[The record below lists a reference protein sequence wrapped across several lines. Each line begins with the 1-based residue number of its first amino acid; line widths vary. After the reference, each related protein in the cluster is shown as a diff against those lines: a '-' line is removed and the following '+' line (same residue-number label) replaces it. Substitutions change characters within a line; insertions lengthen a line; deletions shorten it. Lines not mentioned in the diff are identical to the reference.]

1 MFEAI
6 VLGIIQGITEWIP
19 VSSEGMITLAKIKI
33 FHSTAGLK
41 EIVCQALFLHL
52 GTFLA
57 AVIYFRKD
65 LATLFKIPFAFKKS
79 AEGDKKIFLF
89 LFLTTIVSG
98 LLGFRLLLAMDK
110 LSASFQT
117 SGKIIM
123 ILVAIL
129 LFVTGIL
136 QLRAKNHG
144 AKTAKNLKPFDGWLL
159 GMIQGVAVLPGLSRS
174 GTTISCLL
182 MMGFEKTLSLRLSF
196 LMSLPIILAGN
207 IILNFRGA
215 QWSAENIIS
224 LLVSFLVG
232 LLSINLFFK
241 IAEKINFGIFIIS
254 FAFLVLFSVF
264 IQ

>member
-1 MFEAI
+1 MFESI
-6 VLGIIQGITEWIP
+6 VLGFIQGITEWLPIR
-19 VSSEGMITLAKIKI
+19 SEGMIALAKIKI

-41 EIVCQALFLHL
+41 DIAYQALFLHL

-65 LATLFKIPFAFKKS
+65 LITLTKLPFAFKKAS
-79 AEGDKKIFLF
+79 DEDKKTFLF
-89 LFLTTIVSG
+89 LFLTTFISG
-98 LLGFRLLLAMDK
+98 LLGFRLLLALDT
-110 LSASFQT
+110 LSASFQA

-129 LFVTGIL
+129 LFVTGIM
-136 QLRAKNHG
+136 QLRAKNPG
-144 AKTAKNLKPFDGWLL
+144 TKTAKGLKPFDGWIL
-159 GMIQGVAVLPGLSRS
+159 GMVQGLTVLPGLSRS

-196 LMSLPIILAGN
+196 LMSLPLILAGN
-207 IILNFRGA
+207 IILNFHKA
-215 QWSAENIIS
+215 QWTAESLVS

-241 IAEKINFGIFIIS
+241 IAEKVNFGAFVIG

-264 IQ
+264 I